1 MLKKNKLTLKYAIG
15 YTILIILNIFYFILA
30 ITKPSILNGFLFIL
44 LFTALYVLFYFE
56 TTDLLLNRL
65 EPKKYISRAKKISKI
80 LSGKNEKSVILINL
94 SIAYLLLNEK
104 EKFLE
109 CINAIKITQNTPKK
123 IKYFYYYNLAAYKY
137 FINEKNEAKKIF
149 DENIR
154 KKTEK
159 TLLEIMLDYE
169 DKPQEKIAELKKLKS
184 KDKLTEIQVKFVL
197 AKTYEKVQDFEKAMG
212 FYEEVA
218 EKGNKL
224 YIVKV
229 AQKKILELN
238 LKIKN

>member
-15 YTILIILNIFYFILA
+15 YAILIILNIFYFILA
-30 ITKPSILNGFLFIL
+30 ITKPSILNGVLFIL

-154 KKTEK
+154 KKMEK

-197 AKTYEKVQDFEKAMG
+197 AKTYEKVQDFEKAKK

>member
-15 YTILIILNIFYFILA
+15 YAILIILNIFYFILA

-56 TTDLLLNRL
+56 TTNLLLNRL
-65 EPKKYISRAKKISKI
+65 EPKKYISRAKKIFKI

-104 EKFLE
+104 QKFLE

-197 AKTYEKVQDFEKAMG
+197 AKTYEKVQDFEKAKK

-229 AQKKILELN
+229 AQKKVLELN

>member
-15 YTILIILNIFYFILA
+15 YAILIILNIFYFILA

-65 EPKKYISRAKKISKI
+65 EPKKYISRAKRISKI

-154 KKTEK
+154 KKTQK

-197 AKTYEKVQDFEKAMG
+197 AKTYEKVQDFEKAKK

>member
-15 YTILIILNIFYFILA
+15 YAILIILNIFYFILA

-80 LSGKNEKSVILINL
+80 LSEKNEKSVILINL

-197 AKTYEKVQDFEKAMG
+197 AKTYEKVQDFEKAKK

-218 EKGNKL
+218 VIGNKL

-229 AQKKILELN
+229 AKKKILELN
-238 LKIKN
+238 FKIKN

>member
-1 MLKKNKLTLKYAIG
+1 MLKKNKLTWKYAIG
-15 YTILIILNIFYFILA
+15 YSILINLNIFYYILA

-65 EPKKYISRAKKISKI
+65 EPKKYISRAKKIFKI

-197 AKTYEKVQDFEKAMG
+197 AKTYEKVQDFEKAKK

-218 EKGNKL
+218 EKWNKL

>member
-15 YTILIILNIFYFILA
+15 YAILIILNIFYFILA
-30 ITKPSILNGFLFIL
+30 ITKPSILNEFLFIL

-197 AKTYEKVQDFEKAMG
+197 AKTYEKVQDFEKAKK

>member
-15 YTILIILNIFYFILA
+15 YAILIILNIFYFILA

-109 CINAIKITQNTPKK
+109 CINVIKITQNTPKK

-197 AKTYEKVQDFEKAMG
+197 AKTYEKVQDFEKAKK

>member
-15 YTILIILNIFYFILA
+15 YAILIILNIFYFILA

-65 EPKKYISRAKKISKI
+65 EPKKYISRAKKIFKI

-109 CINAIKITQNTPKK
+109 CINVIKITQNTPKK

-197 AKTYEKVQDFEKAMG
+197 AKTYEKVQDFEKAKK

>member
-15 YTILIILNIFYFILA
+15 YAILIILNIFYFILA

-197 AKTYEKVQDFEKAMG
+197 AKTYEKVQDFEKAKK

-218 EKGNKL
+218 EKVNKL

>member
-15 YTILIILNIFYFILA
+15 YAILIILNVFYFILA
-30 ITKPSILNGFLFIL
+30 IIKPSILNGFLFIL

-65 EPKKYISRAKKISKI
+65 EPKKYISRAKKIFKI

-154 KKTEK
+154 KKAEK

-197 AKTYEKVQDFEKAMG
+197 AKTYEKVQDFEKAKK

-229 AQKKILELN
+229 AQKKVLELN

>member
-15 YTILIILNIFYFILA
+15 YAILIILNIFYFILA

-65 EPKKYISRAKKISKI
+65 EPKKYISRAKKFFKI

-104 EKFLE
+104 QKFLE

-154 KKTEK
+154 KKTGK

-197 AKTYEKVQDFEKAMG
+197 AKTYEKVQDFEKAKK

>member
-15 YTILIILNIFYFILA
+15 YAILIILNIFYFILA

-56 TTDLLLNRL
+56 TTNLLLNRL

-197 AKTYEKVQDFEKAMG
+197 AKTYEKVQDFEKAKK

>member
-15 YTILIILNIFYFILA
+15 YAILIILNIFYFILA

-65 EPKKYISRAKKISKI
+65 EPKKYISRAKKIFKI

-104 EKFLE
+104 QKFLE

-169 DKPQEKIAELKKLKS
+169 DKPQEKIAGLKKLKS

-197 AKTYEKVQDFEKAMG
+197 AKTYEKVQDFEKAKK

>member
-15 YTILIILNIFYFILA
+15 YAILIIVNIFYFILA
-30 ITKPSILNGFLFIL
+30 ITKPSILNGVLFIL

-154 KKTEK
+154 KKTQK

-197 AKTYEKVQDFEKAMG
+197 AKTYEKVQDFEKAKK

>member
-15 YTILIILNIFYFILA
+15 YAILIILNIFYFILA

-104 EKFLE
+104 QKFLE

-123 IKYFYYYNLAAYKY
+123 IKYFYYNLAAYKY

-154 KKTEK
+154 KKMEK

-197 AKTYEKVQDFEKAMG
+197 AKTYEKVQDFEKAKK

>member
-15 YTILIILNIFYFILA
+15 YAILIILNIFYFILA
-30 ITKPSILNGFLFIL
+30 ITKPSILNGVLFIL

-65 EPKKYISRAKKISKI
+65 EPKKYISKAKKISKI

-123 IKYFYYYNLAAYKY
+123 IKYFYYYNLVAYKY

-197 AKTYEKVQDFEKAMG
+197 AKTYEKVQDFEKAKKI
-212 FYEEVA
+212 YEEVA

>member
-15 YTILIILNIFYFILA
+15 YAILIILNIFYFILT

-123 IKYFYYYNLAAYKY
+123 VKYFYYYNLAAYKY

-197 AKTYEKVQDFEKAMG
+197 AKTYEKVQDFEKAKK

>member
-15 YTILIILNIFYFILA
+15 YAILIILNIFYFILA
-30 ITKPSILNGFLFIL
+30 ITKPSILNGVLFIL

-65 EPKKYISRAKKISKI
+65 EPKKYISRAKKIFKI

-104 EKFLE
+104 QKFLE

-154 KKTEK
+154 KKMEK

-197 AKTYEKVQDFEKAMG
+197 AKTYEKVQDFEKAKK

-218 EKGNKL
+218 EKRNKL

>member
-15 YTILIILNIFYFILA
+15 YAILIILNIFYFILA

-65 EPKKYISRAKKISKI
+65 EPKKYISRAKKIFKI

-104 EKFLE
+104 QKFLE

-197 AKTYEKVQDFEKAMG
+197 AKTYEKVQDFEKAKK
-212 FYEEVA
+212 FYEE
-218 EKGNKL
+218 
-224 YIVKV
+224 V

>member
-15 YTILIILNIFYFILA
+15 YAILIILNIFYFILA

-123 IKYFYYYNLAAYKY
+123 VKYFYYYNLAAYKY

-197 AKTYEKVQDFEKAMG
+197 AKTYEKVQDFEKAKK

-229 AQKKILELN
+229 AQKKVLELN

>member
-65 EPKKYISRAKKISKI
+65 EPKKYISRAKKIFKI

-104 EKFLE
+104 QKFLE

-197 AKTYEKVQDFEKAMG
+197 AKTYEKVQDFEKAKK

>member
-154 KKTEK
+154 KKTQK

-197 AKTYEKVQDFEKAMG
+197 AKTYEKVQDFEKAKK

>member
-15 YTILIILNIFYFILA
+15 YAILIILNIFYFILA

-197 AKTYEKVQDFEKAMG
+197 AKTYEKVQDFEKAKK

>member
-104 EKFLE
+104 QKFLE

-197 AKTYEKVQDFEKAMG
+197 AKTYEKVQDFEKAKK

>member
-15 YTILIILNIFYFILA
+15 YAILIILNIFYFILA

-65 EPKKYISRAKKISKI
+65 EPKKYILRAKKIFKI

-123 IKYFYYYNLAAYKY
+123 IKYFYYYNLAEYKY

-197 AKTYEKVQDFEKAMG
+197 AKTYEKVQDFEKAKK

>member
-15 YTILIILNIFYFILA
+15 YAILIILNIFYFILA

-65 EPKKYISRAKKISKI
+65 EPKKYISRGKKISKI

-197 AKTYEKVQDFEKAMG
+197 AKTYEKVQDFEKAKK

>member
-15 YTILIILNIFYFILA
+15 YAILIILNIFYFILA

-154 KKTEK
+154 KKTQK

-197 AKTYEKVQDFEKAMG
+197 AKTYEKVQDFEKAKK

-229 AQKKILELN
+229 AQKKVLELN

>member
-15 YTILIILNIFYFILA
+15 YAILIILNIFYFILA

-65 EPKKYISRAKKISKI
+65 EPKKYISRAKKIFKI

-104 EKFLE
+104 EKFLD

-197 AKTYEKVQDFEKAMG
+197 AKTYEKVQDFEKAKKI
-212 FYEEVA
+212 YEEVA

>member
-15 YTILIILNIFYFILA
+15 YAILIILNIFYFILA

-65 EPKKYISRAKKISKI
+65 EPKKYISRAKKFFKI

-154 KKTEK
+154 KKTGK

-197 AKTYEKVQDFEKAMG
+197 AKTYEKVQDFEKAKK

>member
-15 YTILIILNIFYFILA
+15 YAILIIVNIFYFILA

-65 EPKKYISRAKKISKI
+65 EPKKYISRAKKIFKI

-149 DENIR
+149 DENIQ

-197 AKTYEKVQDFEKAMG
+197 AKTYEKVQDFEKAKK

>member
-15 YTILIILNIFYFILA
+15 YAILIILNIFYFILA

-109 CINAIKITQNTPKK
+109 YTNTIKITQNKPKK
-123 IKYFYYYNLAAYKY
+123 IKYLYYYKLAAYKY

-197 AKTYEKVQDFEKAMG
+197 AKTYEKVQDFEKAKK

>member
-65 EPKKYISRAKKISKI
+65 EPKKYISRAKKIFKI

-197 AKTYEKVQDFEKAMG
+197 AKTYEKVQDFEKAKKI
-212 FYEEVA
+212 YEEVA

>member
-15 YTILIILNIFYFILA
+15 YAILIILNIFYFILA

-104 EKFLE
+104 QKFLE

-123 IKYFYYYNLAAYKY
+123 IKYFYYYNLVAYKY

-197 AKTYEKVQDFEKAMG
+197 AKTYEKVQDFEKAKK

>member
-15 YTILIILNIFYFILA
+15 YAILIILNIFYFILA

-65 EPKKYISRAKKISKI
+65 EPKKYISKAKKISKI

-123 IKYFYYYNLAAYKY
+123 IKYFYYYNLVAYKY

-197 AKTYEKVQDFEKAMG
+197 AKTYEKVQDFEKAKKI
-212 FYEEVA
+212 YEEVV

>member
-15 YTILIILNIFYFILA
+15 YAILIIVNIFYFILA
-30 ITKPSILNGFLFIL
+30 ITKPSILNGVLFIL

-197 AKTYEKVQDFEKAMG
+197 AKTYEKVQDFEKAKK

-229 AQKKILELN
+229 AQKKVLELN

>member
-15 YTILIILNIFYFILA
+15 YAILIIVNIFYFILA

-65 EPKKYISRAKKISKI
+65 EPKKYISRAKKIFKI

-197 AKTYEKVQDFEKAMG
+197 AKTYEKVQDFEKAKK

>member
-15 YTILIILNIFYFILA
+15 YAILIILNIFYFILA

-104 EKFLE
+104 QKFLE

-184 KDKLTEIQVKFVL
+184 KDKLTEVQVKFVL
-197 AKTYEKVQDFEKAMG
+197 AKTYEKVQDFEKAKK

>member
-15 YTILIILNIFYFILA
+15 YAILIILNIFYFILA

-65 EPKKYISRAKKISKI
+65 EPKKYISRAKKIFKI

-104 EKFLE
+104 QKFLE

-154 KKTEK
+154 KKTQK

-169 DKPQEKIAELKKLKS
+169 DKPQEKIAELKKLRS

-197 AKTYEKVQDFEKAMG
+197 AKTYEKVQDFEKSKK

>member
-15 YTILIILNIFYFILA
+15 YAILIILNIFYFILA

-56 TTDLLLNRL
+56 TTNLLLNRL
-65 EPKKYISRAKKISKI
+65 EPKKYISRAKKIFKI

-104 EKFLE
+104 QKFLE

-154 KKTEK
+154 KKAEK

-197 AKTYEKVQDFEKAMG
+197 AKTYEKVQDFEKAKK

-218 EKGNKL
+218 EKRNKL

>member
-15 YTILIILNIFYFILA
+15 YAILIILNIFYFILA

-65 EPKKYISRAKKISKI
+65 EPKKYISRAKKIFKI

-104 EKFLE
+104 QKFLE

-149 DENIR
+149 DENIG

-197 AKTYEKVQDFEKAMG
+197 AKTYEKVQDFEKAKK

-238 LKIKN
+238 LK